1 MKEIL
6 SNIFMAGLMVIVFI
20 LFALLIW
27 LIIQYI
33 KEDK

>member
-1 MKEIL
+1 MREVL
-6 SNIFMAGLMVIVFI
+6 GDIFTAGLMVIVFV
-20 LFALLIW
+20 LFGLLIW

>member
-1 MKEIL
+1 MKEVL
-6 SNIFMAGLMVIVFI
+6 SDIFVAGLMVIVFV

>member
-1 MKEIL
+1 MREVL
-6 SNIFMAGLMVIVFI
+6 GDIFTAGLMVIVFV